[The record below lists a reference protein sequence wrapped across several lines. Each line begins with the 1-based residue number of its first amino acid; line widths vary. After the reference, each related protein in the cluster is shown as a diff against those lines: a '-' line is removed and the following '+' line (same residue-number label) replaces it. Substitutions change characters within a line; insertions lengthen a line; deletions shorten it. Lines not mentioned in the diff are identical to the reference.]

1 MAYWILKTEP
11 STYSFTDLQKSGRAV
26 WDGVANP
33 VALKN
38 LRAMAV
44 GDEVLIYHTGDE
56 KAVVGLARVVT
67 AAYPDPKQDD
77 PRLVVVDLEAGRP
90 VPTPVSLKAI
100 KADPVFA
107 DLALVRQGRL
117 SVVPVPAALWARL
130 RSMGA

>member
-44 GDEVLIYHTGDE
+44 GDEVMIYHTGDE

-100 KADPVFA
+100 KADPAFA

-117 SVVPVPAALWARL
+117 SVVPVSAALWARL
-130 RSMGA
+130 LTMGA